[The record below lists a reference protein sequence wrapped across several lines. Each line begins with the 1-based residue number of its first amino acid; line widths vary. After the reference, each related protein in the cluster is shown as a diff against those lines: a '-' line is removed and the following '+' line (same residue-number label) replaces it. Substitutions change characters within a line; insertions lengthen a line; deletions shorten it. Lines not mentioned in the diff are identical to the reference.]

1 MQYDWKQNYD
11 KKECGVRIINFV
23 DKSIK
28 LDIFLGGVMIANS
41 LPYARCGEYVRIKAG
56 VMNAVVLINNTSLR
70 LYNTQLVN
78 TKSGGLYTMIIT
90 GSTWNGSIWMV
101 EDNDSYR
108 SRRIRLVQASE
119 SIRSATLT
127 VVGKI
132 MLKASFRQAT
142 QYTDWPNQNGNII
155 LRAEYAQETMR
166 VRIQEKKV
174 YENKG
179 TYSVYLFGARPSP
192 PEAIVVR
199 EGW

>member
-1 MQYDWKQNYD
+1 MQHDYKQNHD
-11 KKECGVRIINFV
+11 INACGVRIINFV

-41 LPYARCGEYVRIKAG
+41 LAYARCSEYVKIEAG
-56 VMNAVVLINNTSLR
+56 VMNAVVLISNTSLR
-70 LYNTQLVN
+70 LYNVQLVN

-90 GSTWNGSIWMV
+90 GSTWNGAIWMV
-101 EDNDSYR
+101 EDSDSNR
-108 SRRIRLVQASE
+108 SRRIRLIQASE

-127 VVGKI
+127 VVGKV

-174 YENKG
+174 NENIG
-179 TYSVYLFGARPSP
+179 AYSVYLFGARPSP
-192 PEAIVVR
+192 PEAIVIR